1 MTQVIFTGFMASGK
15 SAVGR
20 RLARRLRRPFID
32 LDQQIEK
39 REGRSIT
46 AIFDSDGEAAF
57 REMERAAVDVLAGE
71 PESVIAT
78 GGGTFVDPVNR
89 GRLRELGVVV
99 YLATGLETIIERVS
113 RNEKRPLASGEDA
126 EQKIR
131 DLWQQRLPV
140 YRQADIMIETDGLTV
155 DQSAARVQRMIEPWL
170 KGEAPARK
178 EVGTGDGSDPERGS
192 K

>member
-20 RLARRLRRPFID
+20 RLARRLSRPFID

-39 REGRSIT
+39 RQGRSIA

-57 REMERAAVDVLAGE
+57 REMERVAVDVLAGE

-78 GGGTFVDPVNR
+78 GGGTFMDPVNR
-89 GRLRELGVVV
+89 DRLRELGVVV
-99 YLATGLETIIERVS
+99 FLATGLETIMKRVL
-113 RNEKRPLASGEDA
+113 RNGKRPLASGEGA
-126 EQKIR
+126 EKRIR

-140 YRQADIMIETDGLTV
+140 YGQADITIETDGLTV
-155 DQSAARVQRMIEPWL
+155 EQSAARVQLMIEPWL

-178 EVGTGDGSDPERGS
+178 KAGTGDGSDSEHDA

>member
-1 MTQVIFTGFMASGK
+1 MASGK

-20 RLARRLRRPFID
+20 RLARRLGRPFID

-39 REGRSIT
+39 REGRSIA

-57 REMERAAVDVLAGE
+57 REMERVAVDALAGE

-113 RNEKRPLASGEDA
+113 RNDKRPLASGEGA

-140 YRQADIMIETDGLTV
+140 YGKADIMIETEGLTV
-155 DQSAARVQRMIEPWL
+155 DQSAARVLRMVAPWL
-170 KGEAPARK
+170 KVESLARK
-178 EVGTGDGSDPERGS
+178 RAGTGDGSEPERDA

>member
-1 MTQVIFTGFMASGK
+1 MASGK

-39 REGRSIT
+39 REGRSIA

-57 REMERAAVDVLAGE
+57 REMERVAVDALEGE

-78 GGGTFVDPVNR
+78 GGGTFIDPVNR

-113 RNEKRPLASGEDA
+113 RNDKRPLASGEGA

-140 YRQADIMIETDGLTV
+140 YGKADIMIETDGLTV
-155 DQSAARVQRMIEPWL
+155 DQSAARVLRMVEPWL
-170 KGEAPARK
+170 KVESLAGKRAGA
-178 EVGTGDGSDPERGS
+178 GDGSELERDS

>member
-39 REGRSIT
+39 REGRSIA

-57 REMERAAVDVLAGE
+57 REMERVAVDALEGE

-78 GGGTFVDPVNR
+78 GGGTFIDPVNR

-113 RNEKRPLASGEDA
+113 RNDKRPLASGEGA

-140 YRQADIMIETDGLTV
+140 YGKADIMIETDGLTV
-155 DQSAARVQRMIEPWL
+155 DQSAARVLRMVEPWL
-170 KGEAPARK
+170 KVESLAGKRAGA
-178 EVGTGDGSDPERGS
+178 GDGSELERDS